1 MGVIKIDKYRML
13 AQFFSNTT
21 ELTEN
26 QALFLAENN
35 FQYWSDMQNQLM
47 DIFLTIKSTKQMLI
61 RMGIQ

>member
-1 MGVIKIDKYRML
+1 MLNIDKYRML

-26 QALFLAENN
+26 QALFLVEGN
-35 FQYWSDMQNQLM
+35 FQYWSDIQNQLM
-47 DIFLTIKSTKQMLI
+47 DIFLTIKSTKQMLQ